1 MWLKFNFFLGLTLLS
16 SLNLEILNL
25 YEDLAPQISALVLHG
40 GSATTFCIEAEI
52 DIFNTD
58 YVGRSGDIDS
68 IVDLDTLIAR
78 VSFTSESFTIVM
90 DKFMADNFVVEEGS
104 DSGTV

>member
-1 MWLKFNFFLGLTLLS
+1 MWLKFNFFLGLTLSS

-58 YVGRSGDIDS
+58 YVGRS
-68 IVDLDTLIAR
+68 VDLDTLIAR
-78 VSFTSESFTIVM
+78 VSFTSEGFTIVM
-90 DKFMADNFVVEEGS
+90 DKFMADSFVVEEGS
-104 DSGTV
+104 GSGTV